1 MHQSQRTAWR
11 ILTYVY
17 NHVTICQIKISKV
30 LSNFSTFPPP
40 TRPVA
45 TTGVFS
51 VTMSLFLF
59 CLFVC
64 FVFWSHI
71 GVKSYGLWLTLVS
84 TIPKYIEIQVWS
96 GGGANRRVL
105 SWWQQPELEVMAVT
119 KLFHIR
125 SDATGKCWGLYPVL
139 ASWPNVVERSY
150 GIKSYFLL
158 FTQLWL
164 LLKEMHSLDIPTE
177 NKRANSKWIK

>member
-1 MHQSQRTAWR
+1 MHQSQRTAWW

-17 NHVTICQIKISKV
+17 NHVTIRQIKISKV

-40 TRPVA
+40 TPPVA
-45 TTGVFS
+45 TTRVFS

-96 GGGANRRVL
+96 GGGANRRVVLVTAVWVRGDGGDQAHTLWCNWKMLGAL
-105 SWWQQPELEVMAVT
+105 SSFGLLAKCGWKKLWDKKLLAIYTAVT
-119 KLFHIR
+119 
-125 SDATGKCWGLYPVL
+125 S
-139 ASWPNVVERSY
+139 
-150 GIKSYFLL
+150 
-158 FTQLWL
+158 
-164 LLKEMHSLDIPTE
+164 TE
-177 NKRANSKWIK
+177 GNAFFGYSHRN